1 MIYDDHLPSLS
12 RRALLQLSL
21 GATFCKIAR
30 SEDDEPAE
38 AEPEQAVELRTLKGG
53 HTDLA
58 LSVSLSPNNRKL
70 ISGGDTRDHKAVVW
84 DFTTGRQS
92 RDLDVQ
98 GAARQVVFMPDNRRA
113 LIASDDK
120 TIYVWDT
127 QNGNV
132 IGRLRGH
139 TGLVFG
145 VAVTRNGKFAASVSA
160 DGTARIWDPT
170 GGLLL
175 QTISISEHEVR
186 CVAFTPNAATMLT
199 GDNDS
204 LARLWN
210 LQTGLELVRYV
221 GHTKSIF
228 MVAFSPDGKRFV
240 SGSDDQTARIWDVR
254 TGRQLANL
262 DGVSGPPYGVAWSPD
277 GRLIAGGLGNQR
289 LLIWEASTGKLLHGF
304 DIKEGGI
311 LGVTFTSDSRKI
323 IGGCGD
329 GSIWVGGLPAR
340 FPDETPR
347 RAPAAT
353 KKARTKGSR

>member
-1 MIYDDHLPSLS
+1 MAYDDVPSLS
-12 RRALLQLSL
+12 RRVLLQLSL
-21 GATFCKIAR
+21 GAALCKITR
-30 SEDDEPAE
+30 SEEDEPAKT
-38 AEPEQAVELRTLKGG
+38 EPDKAVELQALKGG
-53 HTDLA
+53 HTDLV
-58 LSVSLSPNNRKL
+58 LTVSLSPNNRKL

-84 DFTTGRQS
+84 DFTTGQQLHT
-92 RDLDVQ
+92 LDVQ

-120 TIYVWDT
+120 TIYVWDSE
-127 QNGNV
+127 NGNV
-132 IGRLRGH
+132 FGRLRGH

-145 VAVTRNGKFAASVSA
+145 VAVTRNGKFVASASA

-170 GGLLL
+170 RGLLL
-175 QTISISEHEVR
+175 ETIPVSQREVR
-186 CVAFTPNAATMLT
+186 CVTFASNGATMLT
-199 GDNDS
+199 GDYDS

-210 LQTGLELVRYV
+210 VRTGLELVRYV
-221 GHTKSIF
+221 GHTKCIY

-311 LGVTFTSDSRKI
+311 LGVTFTSDSRKV

-329 GSIWVGGLPAR
+329 GSIWVGGLPAK
-340 FPDETPR
+340 FPDETAPVR
-347 RAPAAT
+347 RPAAT
-353 KKARTKGSR
+353 RKARTKGTR